1 MVDFNTPQLKV
12 VKRLLDAYCSL
23 DMNNAQP
30 LLSKNYQYL
39 PFPENADL
47 PKQTKEGHLK
57 TWGGILSSATKF
69 EVRIQHRRVPF
80 KLRLIFTT
88 PR

>member
-1 MVDFNTPQLKV
+1 MVDFDTPQSKV

-23 DMNNAQP
+23 DANNLEP

-39 PFPENADL
+39 PFPENTDL
-47 PKQTKEGHLK
+47 PKHTKESHLQ
-57 TWGGILSSATKF
+57 TWGGVFSSATKF
-69 EVRIQHRRVPF
+69 EVRIQHRRAVF
-80 KLRLIFTT
+80 KLRLISTT

>member
-1 MVDFNTPQLKV
+1 MVDFNTPQSKV
-12 VKRLLDAYCSL
+12 IKRLLDAYCSL

-39 PFPENADL
+39 PFPENTDL

-57 TWGGILSSATKF
+57 TWGGMLSRS
-69 EVRIQHRRVPF
+69 EERRVG
-80 KLRLIFTT
+80 KEC
-88 PR
+88 